1 MTTEATVPEPARGER
16 AVIPLR
22 RPPIRQSTLVG
33 GTRQHTFEVFTRRMA
48 DWWPVVPFS
57 AGGERVR
64 SILLEESVGGT
75 VVEVWDDGTT
85 RAWGDVVE
93 WDPPTGFTMTWNVTG
108 TPTFVTLRFQAVADR
123 LTRVELEHHGWERL
137 TEAELGADC
146 ALPGGY
152 DGGAFHEGWRR
163 VLDRFRAVLDDVPA
177 DHEQEEKA

>member
-1 MTTEATVPEPARGER
+1 MATGATEPQDGGTVSA
-16 AVIPLR
+16 LR
-22 RPPIRQSTLVG
+22 RPPIRQSTVVAS
-33 GTRQHTFEVFTRRMA
+33 TRTHTFGVFTRRMA

-57 AGGERVR
+57 YGGDRVR
-64 SILLEESVGGT
+64 SIRLEEAEGGE

-85 RAWGDVVE
+85 RVWGEVVE
-93 WDPPTGFTMTWNVTG
+93 WDPPTGLTMTWNVTG
-108 TPTFVTLRFQAVADR
+108 TPTLVTLRFLALADG

-163 VLDRFRAVLDDVPA
+163 VLDRFRAAVEDASTTHRDRQQ
-177 DHEQEEKA
+177 QEEA